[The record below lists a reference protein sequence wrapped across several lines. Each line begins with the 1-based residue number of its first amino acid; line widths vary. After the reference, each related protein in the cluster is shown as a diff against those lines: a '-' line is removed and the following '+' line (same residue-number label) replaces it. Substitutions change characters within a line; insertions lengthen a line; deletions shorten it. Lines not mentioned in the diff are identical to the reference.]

1 MYSIVIKIAI
11 PVNEAVEEINTIP
24 MLGLTNDIVEVLTA
38 NHDPIKISVII
49 NNTFFLF
56 KILYLFYIIRYQF

>member
-49 NNTFFLF
+49 NNIFFLF